1 MYVYLSIYSY
11 ASALSPS
18 RDSSNDNDIQQSYE
32 RDDPTNAYSAYNA
45 SKAGGRVSSIAGGQS
60 NGGTQN
66 NGNFIGDRSSTR
78 LWAPPGGRSSFSIA
92 HDSSSQSHEDQQPRS
107 TRRMESTGR
116 SNFNLA
122 HNENS
127 YGADIVESSTEADA
141 DIGFGSR
148 RRSFKQPGL
157 FIFIYVY
164 IYHIHIYIY
173 IYIYTLY
180 SGMY

>member
-1 MYVYLSIYSY
+1 M
-11 ASALSPS
+11 
-18 RDSSNDNDIQQSYE
+18 
-32 RDDPTNAYSAYNA
+32 
-45 SKAGGRVSSIAGGQS
+45 SSIAGGQS

-127 YGADIVESSTEADA
+127 YGADIMESSTEADA

-157 FIFIYVY
+157 FIFI
-164 IYHIHIYIY
+164 
-173 IYIYTLY
+173 
-180 SGMY
+180 